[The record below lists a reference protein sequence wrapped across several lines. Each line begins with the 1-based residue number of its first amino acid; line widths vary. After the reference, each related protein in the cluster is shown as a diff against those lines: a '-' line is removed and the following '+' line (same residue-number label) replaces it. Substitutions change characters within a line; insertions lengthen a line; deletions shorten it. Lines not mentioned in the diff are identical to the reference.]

1 MPWNLGQFHC
11 FLDIPASSAW
21 SFLETTEAGLW
32 HMLYGDA
39 AEPINPEM
47 PSYESQALIELGKT
61 LKIYLWR
68 ALDHLWSTPLMP
80 KDRQFAYFHRL
91 QSKS

>member
-68 ALDHLWSTPLMP
+68 GPGSFVVHTADAQRPTICIFP
-80 KDRQFAYFHRL
+80 
-91 QSKS
+91 